1 MKKLKRSLLTIC
13 LALVAITTIA
23 FAGTFLLQP
32 GRSTMASAAS
42 ESDLTFTLQSDGTYS
57 VKAAKIDSLAGAQV
71 KGDLIIPAIYNGK
84 PVTVIEDR
92 AFYQARFLT
101 SVTIPNSIK
110 RIGYSAFNKCG
121 IKSLTIPNSVT
132 YIGNGAFENTP
143 ITSIT
148 IPNSV
153 TYVGNSAFNNCYKL
167 TDITIPDSVT
177 YVGFDVVWQTPYYDN
192 TDNWENGVLYIGKHI
207 IKANKSVIS
216 GDYEVK
222 EGTLTIANSAFY
234 GCSNITSVTIP
245 NSIVSIQDDA
255 FQNCSKLKEII
266 FKGTREQ
273 WDAVIKGSGAIPD
286 SVNVVC

>member
-1 MKKLKRSLLTIC
+1 MNKLKRLGIVSMLFAV
-13 LALVAITTIA
+13 ALVVGVFSACEQDGHNSPATETNELSY
-23 FAGTFLLQP
+23 TLL
-32 GRSTMASAAS
+32 
-42 ESDLTFTLQSDGTYS
+42 DDGTYS

-177 YVGFDVVWQTPYYDN
+177 YVGFDVVWQTPYYNN